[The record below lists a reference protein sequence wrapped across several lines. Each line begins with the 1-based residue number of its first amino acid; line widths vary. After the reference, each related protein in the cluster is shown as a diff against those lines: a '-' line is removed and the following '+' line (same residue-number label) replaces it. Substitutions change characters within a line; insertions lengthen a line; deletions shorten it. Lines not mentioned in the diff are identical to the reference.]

1 MTVSPLI
8 KQIVANSTLRI
19 AANPYADL
27 TPVEADELL
36 TGRISTIVF
45 QALVEAQSLSSR
57 EWKGTDGFAWSD
69 TIAEG
74 IRAEM
79 SSAFGKMRI
88 RLPAVTRII

>member
-8 KQIVANSTLRI
+8 KQIVTNSAHRH
-19 AANPYADL
+19 APNPYADL
-27 TPVEADELL
+27 TPVEASDLF

-57 EWKGTDGFAWSD
+57 EWEGTDGFAWSD

-88 RLPAVTRII
+88 RVPAATRII